1 MEVKRWPELLMYA
14 LLIVFML
21 LLFRATDRC
30 FSVYSRGGG
39 QSPIRIND
47 CTGETWMLQDGQWE
61 PIAESVEVPTVE

>member
-14 LLIVFML
+14 LLVVL
-21 LLFRATDRC
+21 LLVLFRTTDRC
-30 FSVYSRGGG
+30 FSVYSRGG
-39 QSPIRIND
+39 QPPIRIND